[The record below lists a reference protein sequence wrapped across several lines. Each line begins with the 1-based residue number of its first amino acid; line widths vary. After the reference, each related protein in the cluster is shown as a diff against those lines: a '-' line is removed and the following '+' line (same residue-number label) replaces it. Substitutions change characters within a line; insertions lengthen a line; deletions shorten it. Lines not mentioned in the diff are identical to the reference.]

1 MSTVSKT
8 RHIQQRMNQRG
19 IRSEVL
25 GVVEQFGSWQ
35 GDKCILNKKACND
48 VLFELERVR
57 RNVIR
62 AQDKGGIVLVEA
74 NGAQITAYS
83 LDSFKRAS

>member
-48 VLFELERVR
+48 VLSELERVR